1 MKKIIIALLVLIS
14 HSTMAQLSTSLS
26 QNKPKTIIQDGNCRI
41 QFIDSTGTQ
50 VHEMLCSQLKFWYE
64 KSYPYFGG
72 KKITIFDGYNKIYI
86 ENDGSLTSPTFANLD
101 DSLNVWKQC
110 EVGST
115 GTDPIDYSGK
125 LDTII
130 TLLTDSLD
138 KNIFIENDSIRVW
151 FNNPLDTSNQGILK
165 DIYDVLSDS
174 LKTNIT
180 ITNDSLKVWFSQ
192 PLETKTDTA
201 NNAVLNAIHN
211 LLADSLDKNLYI
223 LNDSIRVYFEQDTI
237 DYEYKSF
244 CYRSK
249 LDSGVYSF
257 NVLFN
262 VLTPNT
268 PSFINF
274 TDIDSLNSLFEIDY
288 RTGATF
294 GTFPNIQQDFVPCER
309 WDEIGVKT
317 DTLKALS
324 FTAIAKVRTNIDTL
338 FNCKSLSFGRKSNA
352 IGTLVLTFE
361 NGETESFDVA
371 NDDLPNWVNG
381 EFITQ
386 ITYDATGAVGLI
398 VNSLGCSQTS
408 DNICA
413 KVKPIFDCDTV
424 TPIMCNGWQ
433 SASGVWKT
441 LSGCWNTGQ

>member
-14 HSTMAQLSTSLS
+14 HATMAQLSTSLS

-64 KSYPYFGG
+64 KSYPNFGG

-192 PLETKTDTA
+192 PIETKSDTA
-201 NNAVLNAIHN
+201 NKSILEAIYNVLVDS
-211 LLADSLDKNLYI
+211 LADIEYNINETFDINNSTVVFPGN
-223 LNDSIRVYFEQDTI
+223 TI
-237 DYEYKSF
+237 HSYTII
-244 CYRSK
+244 
-249 LDSGVYSF
+249 G
-257 NVLFN
+257 
-262 VLTPNT
+262 
-268 PSFINF
+268 I
-274 TDIDSLNSLFEIDY
+274 
-288 RTGATF
+288 TG
-294 GTFPNIQQDFVPCER
+294 
-309 WDEIGVKT
+309 
-317 DTLKALS
+317 
-324 FTAIAKVRTNIDTL
+324 
-338 FNCKSLSFGRKSNA
+338 
-352 IGTLVLTFE
+352 
-361 NGETESFDVA
+361 
-371 NDDLPNWVNG
+371 
-381 EFITQ
+381 
-386 ITYDATGAVGLI
+386 TYDLTEVSSILAIPAGVT
-398 VNSLGCSQTS
+398 QTS
-408 DNICA
+408 TADGYLQND
-413 KVKPIFDCDTV
+413 VTV
-424 TPIMCNGWQ
+424 FTTGRVII
-433 SASGVWKT
+433 KT
-441 LSGCWNTGQ
+441 IR

>member
-192 PLETKTDTA
+192 PIETKSDTA

>member
-338 FNCKSLSFGRKSNA
+338 FNCKSLSFGHKSNA
-352 IGTLVLTFE
+352 SGTLVLTFE

>member
-433 SASGVWKT
+433 
-441 LSGCWNTGQ
+441 